1 MRLFG
6 IRFWGLLG
14 LFVLFGCR
22 GKEDAP
28 KPKLEPAVPV
38 RYGIELRCLK
48 AVDTTIPNG
57 ATFSTLLGNWGFP
70 ATVTQKV
77 VDASKGVFDLRK
89 LKARDSLTV
98 IRDSISGKVCHL
110 ILRPDPYTYVRFDLD
125 SIPRVAKIA
134 FKVDTV
140 RRVVDGAITAS
151 LWEDMIRLGHSPTLV
166 GRMADI
172 LACQVDFFAIQP
184 GDKFRMVYDEL
195 RVDGRAVGQ
204 GQIHGVSFLHSG
216 ELAQAFHFQH
226 GGISGYYDEQG
237 RPMRRAFLKAPLQ
250 FSRISSHFTSA
261 RMHPVLRIVR
271 PHYGV
276 DYAAPTGT
284 PVMAVGDG
292 TVLSKGWGGGGGNC
306 IKIRHDN
313 GCMTGYMH
321 LNAFAKG
328 IGAGKHV
335 RQGELIGWVGMTG
348 LATGPHLDFR
358 FWKNGT
364 PVDPLHVISPPAP
377 PLPNSLLAVF
387 HQSIAGVNL
396 GLTVAGGKS
405 PSTQVKKS

>member
-1 MRLFG
+1 MRFSG

-14 LFVLFGCR
+14 LSVLSGCR
-22 GKEDAP
+22 SEDEAS
-28 KPKLEPAVPV
+28 KPRAAPAVPV
-38 RYGIELRCLK
+38 RYGVELRHLK
-48 AVDTTIPNG
+48 AADTTVPNG
-57 ATFSTLLGNWGFP
+57 ATFATLLGHWGFS
-70 ATVTQKV
+70 AALTQKV

-89 LKARDSLTV
+89 LRAGDSLTV
-98 IRDSISGKVCHL
+98 IRDSVGGQVRHL
-110 ILRPDPYTYVRFDLD
+110 VLRPDPYSYVRFELD
-125 SIPRVAKIA
+125 SVPKVTRVTL
-134 FKVDTV
+134 KVDTV
-140 RRVVDGAITAS
+140 RRTVDGAITTS
-151 LWEDMIRLGHSPTLV
+151 LWEDMTRLGHSPSLV

-184 GDKFRMVYDEL
+184 GDRFRLIYDEL

-204 GQIHGVSFLHSG
+204 GTIHGVSFQQSG

-237 RPMRRAFLKAPLQ
+237 HPMRRAFLKAPLQ
-250 FSRISSHFTSA
+250 FSRISSHFASA

-292 TVLSKGWGGGGGNC
+292 TVVSKGWGGGGGNC
-306 IKIRHDN
+306 VKIRHDN
-313 GCMTGYMH
+313 GYMTGYMH

-328 IGAGKHV
+328 IGAGRHV
-335 RQGELIGWVGMTG
+335 RQGDLIGWVGMTG

-358 FWKNGT
+358 FWRNGT
-364 PVDPLHVISPPAP
+364 PVDPLHVVSPPAP
-377 PLPNSLLAVF
+377 PLPDSLLVVF
-387 HQSIAGVNL
+387 QQSIAGL
-396 GLTVAGGKS
+396 KTELAVAGGKAPSS
-405 PSTQVKKS
+405 PNKRS